1 MNQCTFLGRLTRD
14 PEIRYT
20 DSGMAIARFSIAV
33 DRRRSGDN
41 EQQADFFDCVTF
53 DKRAEFVEK
62 YLTSGLRILV
72 SGEMHNNNY
81 TNKNGDKVYKVEL
94 TANVIEFADAK
105 RDRSDEDT
113 PAQQENGTGKPAS
126 SGNRRNQSAPAAGNT
141 RPAQSGNDRETAP
154 APAAGNTRPAQSGND
169 RETAP
174 APARQAAS
182 RRAEGRKQAGSAPRT
197 GNDGFMNIPEGI
209 EDEGLPFN

>member
-105 RDRSDEDT
+105 RDRSDEDM

-141 RPAQSGNDRETAP
+141 RPAQSGN
-154 APAAGNTRPAQSGND
+154 G

-182 RRAEGRKQAGSAPRT
+182 RRAEGRKQAGSSPRT

>member
-14 PEIRYT
+14 PEIRYA

-41 EQQADFFDCVTF
+41 EQQADFFDCVAF

-94 TANVIEFADAK
+94 TASVIEFADAK
-105 RDRSDEDT
+105 RDRTDEDT

-126 SGNRRNQSAPAAGNT
+126 SGNRKGQSAPAAGNT
-141 RPAQSGNDRETAP
+141 RPAQSESGRAAAP
-154 APAAGNTRPAQSGND
+154 AQ
-169 RETAP
+169 
-174 APARQAAS
+174 ARQAAGRS
-182 RRAEGRKQAGSAPRT
+182 AEGRKQAGSAPRT
-197 GNDGFMNIPEGI
+197 GNEGFMNIPEGI

>member
-141 RPAQSGNDRETAP
+141 RPAQSGNGRETAP
-154 APAAGNTRPAQSGND
+154 AQ
-169 RETAP
+169 
-174 APARQAAS
+174 ARQAAS
-182 RRAEGRKQAGSAPRT
+182 QRAEGRKQAGSAPRT
-197 GNDGFMNIPEGI
+197 GNDGFMIIPEGI

>member
-126 SGNRRNQSAPAAGNT
+126 SGNRRNQSAPAAGT
-141 RPAQSGNDRETAP
+141 RPAQSGNGRETAP
-154 APAAGNTRPAQSGND
+154 AQ
-169 RETAP
+169 
-174 APARQAAS
+174 ARQAAS
-182 RRAEGRKQAGSAPRT
+182 QRAEGRKQAGSAPRT

>member
-126 SGNRRNQSAPAAGNT
+126 SGNRRNQSASAAGNT
-141 RPAQSGNDRETAP
+141 RPAQSGNGRETAP
-154 APAAGNTRPAQSGND
+154 APD
-169 RETAP
+169 
-174 APARQAAS
+174 RQAAS

>member
-14 PEIRYT
+14 PEIRYA

-41 EQQADFFDCVTF
+41 EQQADFFDCVAF
-53 DKRAEFVEK
+53 DKRAEFIEK

-94 TANVIEFADAK
+94 TASVIEFADAK

-113 PAQQENGTGKPAS
+113 PARQENGTGKPAS

-141 RPAQSGNDRETAP
+141 RPVQSGN
-154 APAAGNTRPAQSGND
+154 G

-197 GNDGFMNIPEGI
+197 ENDGFMNIPEGI

>member
-141 RPAQSGNDRETAP
+141 RPAQSGN
-154 APAAGNTRPAQSGND
+154 G

-182 RRAEGRKQAGSAPRT
+182 RRAEGRKQAGSSPRT

>member
-33 DRRRSGDN
+33 DRRRGGDN
-41 EQQADFFDCVTF
+41 EQQADFFDCVAF

-94 TANVIEFADAK
+94 TTNVIEFADAK
-105 RDRSDEDT
+105 RDRTDEDT
-113 PAQQENGTGKPAS
+113 PVQQENGAGKPAS
-126 SGNRRNQSAPAAGNT
+126 SGNRKSQSAPAAGST
-141 RPAQSGNDRETAP
+141 RPAQSESSREA
-154 APAAGNTRPAQSGND
+154 
-169 RETAP
+169 AP
-174 APARQAAS
+174 APARRAAGRGTGG
-182 RRAEGRKQAGSAPRT
+182 RRPAGSAPRT
-197 GNDGFMNIPEGI
+197 ENDGFMNIPEGI

>member
-141 RPAQSGNDRETAP
+141 RPAQSGN
-154 APAAGNTRPAQSGND
+154 G

>member
-62 YLTSGLRILV
+62 YLASGLRILV

-113 PAQQENGTGKPAS
+113 PAQQENGTGKPVS

-141 RPAQSGNDRETAP
+141 RPAQSGN
-154 APAAGNTRPAQSGND
+154 G